1 MIGGLQKEK
10 LGSARI
16 IKEINVCAK
25 NQKLIVIEDG
35 PKKKPWQY

>member
-1 MIGGLQKEK
+1 MIGGLQEEK
-10 LGSARI
+10 LGSPRI